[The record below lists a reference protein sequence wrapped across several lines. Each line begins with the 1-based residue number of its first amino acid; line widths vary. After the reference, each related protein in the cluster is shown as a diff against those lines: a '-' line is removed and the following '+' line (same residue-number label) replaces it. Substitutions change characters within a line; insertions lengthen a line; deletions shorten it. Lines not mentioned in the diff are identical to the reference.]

1 MKKLFTDIALLFVA
15 VGLSQQSNEINAT
28 IDPEK
33 GVVEVS
39 QIVTFTNHTNKAL
52 DSLYLY
58 DWNHAYNDTST
69 PLSKKLSEEFN
80 FKFERSRSDE
90 KGKTSIHQILADQKS
105 LQWHRLENKIDI
117 IVIDLIQPLLPGV
130 SQDIFISYTLQLPSS
145 AFTGYGIDAKRNIN
159 FRNGFLQLANQSIDG
174 QWYLDSN
181 YGFHDMSASHS
192 TSTFSICFPDNYTII
207 PSAKGV
213 GQEGC
218 WRMSA
223 ALKHNFNFYL
233 KKEHDFRLIASS
245 GFKIRTDMANDF
257 ENEEYDQQIMRRFQA
272 YLERYFGNITDQYF
286 LVDSAFYEQQPIVG
300 FDVLLN
306 TLKPIPKHE
315 QFELKSIQTLL
326 RKLVQSKFP
335 GNFRQNKWI
344 ADGLSHYLF
353 MRYIEEHFPTLSLIG
368 NLSQLP
374 LISAYDFAKAP
385 FTFKTNLQAA
395 LVYRKNLTQP
405 LNTPVQNLTKYNR
418 KIAHRSRAAMGLKI
432 LEKTQGKANIDD
444 FIFNVFT
451 VKNLKNPITI
461 QDHFELFFSDKAKW
475 FYEDYATETAL
486 TDYSIRQKSKSNDSV
501 LVELI
506 NRTKAQNPVNL
517 SSYQDDKLVSS
528 VWLTGGKETE
538 DFLLNTKEVDKIV
551 VNPDQFVLETNTNN
565 NSLLLGKTFKK
576 RQKRFR
582 LYEDIPSPA
591 YKSTY
596 FTPNFTYNAYDGL
609 LLGMVFHNGLVL
621 NQPSSFFVSPLY
633 ATNKKNLAGSFSVTH
648 RSYFQD
654 RKLSGITYRF
664 GLKSFHF
671 DESNRY
677 YRISPE
683 IFATFKPEGLS
694 SNKRSTI
701 GLQLISL
708 FRENS
713 IQNNYDD
720 FYVGS
725 LSYALA
731 NSNSAVSKV
740 FGVNLQVGESFQKV
754 AASYRNRKYYTEAR
768 QYTYRL
774 FLGFLADSNNSGNF
788 DFGVSRVN
796 DYSFS
801 FNFLGRSERTGIY
814 SQQYVLADAG
824 FKSFIP
830 VQTAN
835 QWVLSSNLSTTVWR
849 SFELYSDVGWIKN
862 KGEKFDFIY
871 DAGVSL
877 NLLQDYLALYF
888 PVYSNLGWEVNDASY
903 ANKIRFSLSL
913 EASDI
918 ISLFTRSWF

>member
-1 MKKLFTDIALLFVA
+1 MFIT
-15 VGLSQQSNEINAT
+15 VGLSQQSNTINAK

-33 GVVEVS
+33 GAVKVN

-52 DSLYLY
+52 NSLYFY
-58 DWNHAYNDTST
+58 DWNHAYSDNST
-69 PLSKKLSEEFN
+69 LLSKKLSEEFN
-80 FKFERSRSDE
+80 FKFERSRSNE
-90 KGKTSIHQILADQKS
+90 KGKTSIHQILSNQK
-105 LQWHRLENKIDI
+105 LLKWHRLQKQIDI
-117 IVIDLIQPLLPGV
+117 IVVDLIQQLLPGD
-130 SQDIFISYTLQLPSS
+130 SQDILISYTLQLPSS
-145 AFTGYGIDAKRNIN
+145 NFTGYGIDSNQNIS
-159 FRNGFLQLANQSIDG
+159 FRSGFLQFANQSIDG

-181 YGFHDMSASHS
+181 YGFHDMSVSHS
-192 TSTFSICFPDNYTII
+192 TSTFSICFPKNYTII
-207 PSAKGV
+207 PSAKGDF
-213 GQEGC
+213 QDGC
-218 WRMSA
+218 WRMSSE
-223 ALKHNFNFYL
+223 LKHNFNFYL
-233 KKEHDFRLIASS
+233 KKENDYRVIASS
-245 GFKIRTDMANDF
+245 GFEIITDMANDF
-257 ENEEYDQQIMRRFQA
+257 ENEMYDQQIMNRFQA
-272 YLERYFGNITDQYF
+272 FMERYFGNTSDKYF
-286 LVDSAFYEQQPIVG
+286 LVDSAFYEQHPIVG
-300 FDVLLN
+300 FDMLLN
-306 TLKPIPKHE
+306 TLKPIPKHQ

-335 GNFRQNKWI
+335 GNFRQNRWI
-344 ADGLSHYLF
+344 VDGLSHYLF
-353 MRYIEEHFPTLSLIG
+353 IRYLEENFPTLSLIG

-374 LISAYDFAKAP
+374 LISSYDFAKVP

-395 LVYRKNLTQP
+395 FVYRKNLTQP
-405 LNTPVQNLTKYNR
+405 LNTPIQNLTKYNR

-444 FIFNVFT
+444 FIFNLFT
-451 VKNLKNPITI
+451 IKNHKNPMAI
-461 QDHFELFFSDKAKW
+461 QDHFEIFFSDKVMW

-486 TDYSIRQKSKSNDSV
+486 TDYSIRQKNKSNDSV
-501 LVELI
+501 QVELV
-506 NRTKAQNPVNL
+506 NLTKAKNPVNV
-517 SSYQDDKLVSS
+517 STYQDDQLISS
-528 VWLTGGKETE
+528 VWVTGGKETE
-538 DFLLNTKEVDKIV
+538 VFLLSTKEVDKIV
-551 VNPDQFVLETNTNN
+551 VNPNQLVLETNTNN
-565 NSLLLGKTFKK
+565 NSLLIGKQFKK

-591 YKSTY
+591 HKSTY
-596 FTPNFTYNAYDGL
+596 FTPNLNYNAYDGL

-621 NQPSSFFVSPLY
+621 NQPSTFFVSPFY
-633 ATNKKNLAGSFSVTH
+633 ATKKKNLAGSFSVLH

-654 RKLSGITYRF
+654 RKLSGINYRF

-671 DESNRY
+671 DENNRY

-694 SNKRSTI
+694 SNKRSTV

-708 FRENS
+708 LRGNS

-731 NSNSAVSKV
+731 NSNSALSKL
-740 FGVNLQVGESFQKV
+740 FDVNLQVGESFQKV
-754 AASYRNRKYYTEAR
+754 AASYRNRKYYTDAR
-768 QYTYRL
+768 QYTYRI
-774 FLGFLADSNNSGNF
+774 FLGFLADTNNSGNY
-788 DFGVSRVN
+788 DFGISRVN

-835 QWVLSSNLSTTVWR
+835 QWVLSSNLSTTIWR
-849 SFELYSDVGWIKN
+849 SFELYGDVGWIKN
-862 KGEKFDFIY
+862 KGKKFDFIY
-871 DAGVSL
+871 DAGFSL
-877 NLLQDYLALYF
+877 NLFQDYLALYF

-903 ANKIRFSLSL
+903 SNKIRFTISLKSS
-913 EASDI
+913 EI

>member
-1 MKKLFTDIALLFVA
+1 MFIT
-15 VGLSQQSNEINAT
+15 VGLSQQSNTINAK

-33 GVVEVS
+33 GAVKVN

-52 DSLYLY
+52 NSLYFY
-58 DWNHAYNDTST
+58 DWNHAYSDNST
-69 PLSKKLSEEFN
+69 LLSKKLSEEFN
-80 FKFERSRSDE
+80 FKFERSRSNE
-90 KGKTSIHQILADQKS
+90 KGKTSIHQILSNQK
-105 LQWHRLENKIDI
+105 LLKWHRLKKQIDI
-117 IVIDLIQPLLPGV
+117 IVVDLIQQLLPGD
-130 SQDIFISYTLQLPSS
+130 SQDILISYTLQLPSS
-145 AFTGYGIDAKRNIN
+145 NFTGYGIDSNQNIS
-159 FRNGFLQLANQSIDG
+159 FRSGFLQFANQSIDG

-192 TSTFSICFPDNYTII
+192 TSTFSICFPKNYTII
-207 PSAKGV
+207 PSAKGDYND
-213 GQEGC
+213 GC
-218 WRMSA
+218 WRMSSE
-223 ALKHNFNFYL
+223 LKHNFNFYL
-233 KKEHDFRLIASS
+233 KKENDYRVIASS
-245 GFKIRTDMANDF
+245 GFEIITDMANDF
-257 ENEEYDQQIMRRFQA
+257 ENEMYDQQIMNRFQA
-272 YLERYFGNITDQYF
+272 FMERYFGNTSDKYF
-286 LVDSAFYEQQPIVG
+286 LVDSAFYEQHPIVG
-300 FDVLLN
+300 FDMLLN
-306 TLKPIPKHE
+306 TLKPIPKHQ

-335 GNFRQNKWI
+335 GNFRQNRWI

-353 MRYIEEHFPTLSLIG
+353 IRYLEENFPTLSLIG

-374 LISAYDFAKAP
+374 LISSYDFAKVP

-395 LVYRKNLTQP
+395 FVYRKNLTQP
-405 LNTPVQNLTKYNR
+405 LNTPIQNLTKYNR

-444 FIFNVFT
+444 FIFNLFT
-451 VKNLKNPITI
+451 IKNHKNPMAI
-461 QDHFELFFSDKAKW
+461 QDHFEIFFSDKVMW

-486 TDYSIRQKSKSNDSV
+486 TDYSIRQKDKSNDSV
-501 LVELI
+501 QVELV
-506 NRTKAQNPVNL
+506 NLTKAKNPVNV
-517 SSYQDDKLVSS
+517 STYQDDQLISS
-528 VWLTGGKETE
+528 VWVTGGKETE
-538 DFLLNTKEVDKIV
+538 VFLLSTKEVDKIV
-551 VNPDQFVLETNTNN
+551 VNPNQFVLETNTNN
-565 NSLLLGKTFKK
+565 NSLLIGKQFKK

-591 YKSTY
+591 HKSTY
-596 FTPNFTYNAYDGL
+596 FTPNLNYNAYDGL

-621 NQPSSFFVSPLY
+621 NQPSTFFVSPFY
-633 ATNKKNLAGSFSVTH
+633 ATKKKNLAGSFSVLH

-654 RKLSGITYRF
+654 RKLSGINYRF

-671 DESNRY
+671 DENNRY

-694 SNKRSTI
+694 SNKRSTV

-708 FRENS
+708 LRGNS

-731 NSNSAVSKV
+731 NSNSALSKL
-740 FGVNLQVGESFQKV
+740 FDVNLQVGESFQKV
-754 AASYRNRKYYTEAR
+754 AASYRNRKYYTDAR
-768 QYTYRL
+768 QYTYRI
-774 FLGFLADSNNSGNF
+774 FLGFLADTNNSGNY
-788 DFGVSRVN
+788 DFGISRVN

-835 QWVLSSNLSTTVWR
+835 QWVLSSNLSTTIWR
-849 SFELYSDVGWIKN
+849 SFELYGDVGWIKN
-862 KGEKFDFIY
+862 KGKKFDFIY
-871 DAGVSL
+871 DAGFSL
-877 NLLQDYLALYF
+877 NLFQDYLALYF

-903 ANKIRFSLSL
+903 SNKIRFTISLKSS
-913 EASDI
+913 EI

>member
-1 MKKLFTDIALLFVA
+1 LKKLFTGITLLFVT
-15 VGLSQQSNEINAT
+15 VGLSQQSNKINAT
-28 IDPEK
+28 IDTEK
-33 GVVEVS
+33 GAIEVS
-39 QIVTFTNHTNKAL
+39 QIITFTNHTNKAL

-58 DWNHAYNDTST
+58 DWNHAYNNTST

-80 FKFERSRSDE
+80 FKFERSRSNE
-90 KGKTSIHQILADQKS
+90 KGKTSIHQILSEKKP
-105 LQWHRLENKIDI
+105 LQWRRLEKQIDI
-117 IVIDLIQPLLPGV
+117 IVVDLIQPLLPGT

-145 AFTGYGIDAKRNIN
+145 TFTGYGIDPKQNIN

-174 QWYLDSN
+174 HWYLDSN

-192 TSTFSICFPDNYTII
+192 KSTFSICFPENYTII
-207 PSAKGV
+207 PSAKGDN
-213 GQEGC
+213 QEGC
-218 WRMSA
+218 WRMSG

-233 KKEHDFRLIASS
+233 KKEHDFRVIASS
-245 GFKIRTDMANDF
+245 GFEIRTDMANDF
-257 ENEEYDQQIMRRFQA
+257 ENEVYDQQIMRRFQA
-272 YLERYFGNITDQYF
+272 YLERYFGNISDLYF

-326 RKLVQSKFP
+326 RKIVQSKFP

-353 MRYIEEHFPTLSLIG
+353 MRYVEDHFPTLSLIG

-374 LISAYDFAKAP
+374 LISSYDFAKAP

-395 LVYRKNLTQP
+395 FVYRKNLTQP
-405 LNTPVQNLTKYNR
+405 LNTPIQNLTKYNR

-432 LEKTQGKANIDD
+432 LEKTQGKGNIDD
-444 FIFNVFT
+444 FIFNIFT
-451 VKNLKNPITI
+451 VKNLKNPMAI
-461 QDHFELFFSDKAKW
+461 QDHFELFFSDKVKW
-475 FYEDYATETAL
+475 FNEDYATETSL
-486 TDYSIRQKSKSNDSV
+486 TDYSIRQKNKSNYSIQ
-501 LVELI
+501 VELI
-506 NRTKAQNPVNL
+506 NHTKAQNPVNVCT
-517 SSYQDDKLVSS
+517 YQDDQLISS
-528 VWLTGGKETE
+528 VWVTGGEETE

-551 VNPDQFVLETNTNN
+551 VNPNQFVLETNTNN
-565 NSLLLGKTFKK
+565 NSLVLGKPFKK

-591 YKSTY
+591 HKSTY
-596 FTPNFTYNAYDGL
+596 FTPNLTYNAYDGL
-609 LLGMVFHNGLVL
+609 LLGMVFHNGLVFS
-621 NQPSSFFVSPLY
+621 QPSTFFVSPLY
-633 ATNKKNLAGSFSVTH
+633 ATNKKNLAGSFSVLR

-654 RKLSGITYRF
+654 RKLSAITYRF

-671 DESNRY
+671 DENNRY

-701 GLQLISL
+701 GLQFISL
-708 FRENS
+708 IRENS

-725 LSYALA
+725 LSYSLA
-731 NSNSAVSKV
+731 NSNSAISKV
-740 FGVNLQVGESFQKV
+740 FGVNIQVGESFQKF

-774 FLGFLADSNNSGNF
+774 FLGFLADTIKSGNY
-788 DFGVSRVN
+788 DFGISRVN

-801 FNFLGRSERTGIY
+801 FNFLGRSERSGIY

-830 VQTAN
+830 VQSAN
-835 QWVLSSNLSTTVWR
+835 QWVWSSNLSTTIWR
-849 SFELYSDVGWIKN
+849 SFELYGDVGWIKN
-862 KGEKFDFIY
+862 KGKKFDFIY
-871 DAGVSL
+871 DAGFNL

-903 ANKIRFSLSL
+903 ATKIRFSLSL

-918 ISLFTRSWF
+918 ISLFNRSWF